1 MRVTLSQNPKETTNC
16 PVYYHQT
23 QTQYINQNPKT
34 INQSS
39 DYCTPETLPI
49 LTNWCYLIRN
59 HISQGS
65 LREALVVYN
74 NIRRKGLDYVG
85 VVPLILKACASLSF
99 LGFGKALHAETIK
112 TRVDCNVIVGTSLLG
127 MYAKCGD
134 IIDSRKVF
142 DYLPERNVVTW
153 NAMIGEY
160 LRNKDTNSA
169 SILFEKMSIR
179 NAVTWNE
186 MIDGFAKGGDIGIAR
201 QLFNRVPHELR
212 NVVTWTVMV
221 DGYTSNGKME
231 AAREVFEEMPHRNF
245 YAWSSMI
252 SGYCKKG
259 DVNEAKAI
267 FDRIPV
273 RNLVNWNSLISGYAQ
288 NGFCIEAMEM
298 FGQMQAEGF
307 TPDEV
312 TIVSVLS
319 ACSQL
324 GLLDAGKEIHC
335 MIHRKKI
342 WVNVFVLSGLVD
354 MYAKCGDLINA
365 RLVFER
371 MTERNTTCWNAII
384 SGFATHG
391 QCKEALEFFDR
402 MESSNKRPDDITF
415 LSVLSACA
423 HGGLVNKGIEIFSK
437 MEKYGL
443 EASVRHYGCLVDLLG
458 RAGRLREAY
467 DLVKRM
473 PMKPNDTV
481 WTAMLGACWIH
492 QDKDMT
498 EKIVKESAQN
508 VNMVTATD
516 SHYVLLS
523 HIYAA
528 SDSWEKAERMRTVMD
543 NKGIQK
549 TPGSSLIMPGSTK
562 NTFCVDA
569 R

>member
-1 MRVTLSQNPKETTNC
+1 MTLTLSQNSKEITNC
-16 PVYYHQT
+16 PVYP
-23 QTQYINQNPKT
+23 QNPKT
-34 INQSS
+34 IKQSS
-39 DYCTPETLPI
+39 DICTPKTVPI
-49 LTNWCYLIRN
+49 LSNWSYIIRN

-65 LREALVVYN
+65 LREALFVYTH
-74 NIRRKGLDYVG
+74 IGRKGLDFLG
-85 VVPLILKACASLSF
+85 LVPLILKACASLSF
-99 LGFGKALHAETIK
+99 LGFGKALHAETVK
-112 TRVDCNVIVGTSLLG
+112 TGVDCKVIVGTSLLG

-134 IIDSRKVF
+134 IIESRKVF
-142 DYLPERNVVTW
+142 DYLPERNAVTW
-153 NAMIGEY
+153 NAMIGGY
-160 LRNKDTNSA
+160 LRIKDTSSA
-169 SILFEKMSIR
+169 SVLFEMMSIR
-179 NAVTWNE
+179 NAVTWTE
-186 MIDGFAKGGDIGIAR
+186 MIDGFAKCGDIVTAR
-201 QLFNRVPHELR
+201 QLFDRVPHELR

-231 AAREVFEEMPHRNF
+231 AAREVFEEMPQRNF
-245 YAWSSMI
+245 FVWSSMI
-252 SGYCKKG
+252 SGYCQKG
-259 DVNEAKAI
+259 DVKEAKAI

-288 NGFCIEAMEM
+288 NGFCMEALEAFGKME
-298 FGQMQAEGF
+298 AEGF
-307 TPDEV
+307 EPDEV

-319 ACSQL
+319 ACAQL

-335 MIHRKKI
+335 MVYRKQI
-342 WVNVFVLSGLVD
+342 RVNVFVSNGLVD

-365 RLVFER
+365 RFVFER

-391 QCKEALEFFDR
+391 QCKEALEFFGR
-402 MESSNKRPDDITF
+402 MESSNKTPDDITF

-423 HGGLVNKGIEIFSK
+423 HGGLVNEGIEIFSK

-443 EASVRHYGCLVDLLG
+443 EAGVKHYGCLVDLLG

-492 QDKDMT
+492 LDKEMT
-498 EKIVKESAQN
+498 EKIVKERTQN
-508 VNMVTATD
+508 VNMVTADD

-528 SDSWEKAERMRTVMD
+528 SDKWEKAERMRTVMD
-543 NKGIQK
+543 DKGVQK
-549 TPGSSLIMPGSTK
+549 TPGCSLIMPSSTK
-562 NTFCVDA
+562 NTFRVDA